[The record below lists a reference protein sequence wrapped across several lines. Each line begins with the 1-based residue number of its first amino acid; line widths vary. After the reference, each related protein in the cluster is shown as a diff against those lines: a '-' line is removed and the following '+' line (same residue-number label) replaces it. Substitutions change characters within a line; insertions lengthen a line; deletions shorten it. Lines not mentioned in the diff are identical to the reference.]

1 MLISVVGSSSTE
13 KNKLCKCETP
23 VKIWLYA
30 TPVILLALLILDIW
44 AITFNAVGF
53 RQVSNEDQDG
63 SKELVP
69 GSARDVD
76 NLVNLISILSIIFNV
91 TVTLFFIA
99 VNFWKWQRTYKR
111 CSEIMKL
118 A

>member
-1 MLISVVGSSSTE
+1 MLISVVWSSSTE

-30 TPVILLALLILDIW
+30 TPAILLALLILDIW

-53 RQVSNEDQDG
+53 RRVNSEG
-63 SKELVP
+63 SKELIP
-69 GSARDVD
+69 GSAGDVD
-76 NLVNLISILSIIFNV
+76 TLVNLISILSIIFNV